1 VRHHQ
6 QWTRHQ
12 HGEWAASHT
21 HSHPHSS
28 QRLASFSLDAHHV
41 LGLDDDDD
49 DDGDDDDDIDG
60 GRLDLL
66 DELDSSLS
74 DADSQSDESD

>member
-1 VRHHQ
+1 M
-6 QWTRHQ
+6 
-12 HGEWAASHT
+12 

-49 DDGDDDDDIDG
+49 DDENNGDDDDEIDG

-66 DELDSSLS
+66 DELSSSLS